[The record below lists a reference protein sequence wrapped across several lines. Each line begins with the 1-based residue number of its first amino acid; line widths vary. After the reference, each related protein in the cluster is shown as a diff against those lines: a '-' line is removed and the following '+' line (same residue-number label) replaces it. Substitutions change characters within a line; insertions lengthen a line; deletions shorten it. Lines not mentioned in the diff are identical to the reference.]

1 MQDDS
6 KERPGMGGNHAH
18 GIHAHGGAVRASR
31 SVRIAVLAVI
41 VPVAVMTLAA
51 VLWMWPDKPEAPA
64 GTGSA
69 LTKVTGTIVG
79 IDLKP
84 CPEQVQAAPPGE
96 PASDAPRTDPRRCGT
111 ARVELTSGAD
121 KGRIVRTELP
131 SGPGTSVFTP
141 GQKVVLLHTPD
152 AAEDTEESGAPE
164 MSAYQL
170 SDHDRSTPLWL
181 VGAAFA
187 LAVVAFGRLRGLTAL
202 LGLAVTFVL
211 LLQFLIPAILAGRPP
226 LLAAVVCAAA
236 IMLTV
241 LYLTH
246 GFTMATS
253 IAVIGT
259 IASLTLTGV
268 LATVSISLTH
278 LSGITDEASLNLDL
292 SHSVNSQGLLLAS
305 IIIGALGVLDDVTV
319 TQAATVTELAR
330 ANPAYRF
337 AQLYRAAARIG
348 RAHIASVINTVV
360 LAYAGASLPLLLLL
374 SIGRQP
380 LGDVLTGPALATE
393 IVRSVAGTLGLIAAV
408 PITTA
413 LAALLRSRGPAA
425 DEAGEDAPA
434 AGAGD
439 DHRHAPPVS
448 TPGPAGGRYRTSRS
462 PAAELPPPSWPDRSA
477 DPFR

>member
-1 MQDDS
+1 
-6 KERPGMGGNHAH
+6 MGSNHAH
-18 GIHAHGGAVRASR
+18 GGHAHGGTARASR
-31 SVRIAVLAVI
+31 SVRIAVLTVI
-41 VPVAVMTLAA
+41 IPVAVVTLAA
-51 VLWMWPDKPEAPA
+51 VLWIWPDKPKAPTA
-64 GTGSA
+64 TGSA

-79 IDLKP
+79 TDLKP
-84 CPEQVQAAPPGE
+84 CPKQVQAAPPGE
-96 PASDAPRTDPRRCGT
+96 PTSNAPPTDPRRCGT

-121 KGRIVRTELP
+121 SGQIVSTELP
-131 SGPGTSVFTP
+131 SGPGTSVFIA
-141 GQKVVLLHTPD
+141 GQRVVLLHMPD
-152 AAEDTEESGAPE
+152 AAEALDESGLPE
-164 MSAYQL
+164 VSPYQL

-268 LATVSISLTH
+268 LATVAINLTR

-337 AQLYRAAARIG
+337 GQLYRAAARIG
-348 RAHIASVINTVV
+348 RAHIASVINTVI

-380 LGDVLTGPALATE
+380 LGEVLTGPALATE

-413 LAALLRSRGPAA
+413 LAAMLRSRDPDSTEPAETVPVADGDHHGPQRTP
-425 DEAGEDAPA
+425 PA
-434 AGAGD
+434 
-439 DHRHAPPVS
+439 HAPGRAMPD
-448 TPGPAGGRYRTSRS
+448 GAQPAGGRYRTARR
-462 PAAELPPPSWPDRSA
+462 PMTELPPPSWRGGASGP
-477 DPFR
+477 PP

>member
-1 MQDDS
+1 
-6 KERPGMGGNHAH
+6 MGGDHAH
-18 GIHAHGGAVRASR
+18 GTHAHGGAVRASR

-141 GQKVVLLHTPD
+141 GQKVVLLHTPG
-152 AAEDTEESGAPE
+152 AAEEETEESGAPE

-448 TPGPAGGRYRTSRS
+448 EPGPAGGRYRTSRS

>member
-1 MQDDS
+1 
-6 KERPGMGGNHAH
+6 
-18 GIHAHGGAVRASR
+18 
-31 SVRIAVLAVI
+31 VRIAVLAVI
-41 VPVAVMTLAA
+41 IPVAVVTLTA
-51 VLWMWPDKPEAPA
+51 VLWMWPDKPKAPA
-64 GTGSA
+64 AAGSA

-96 PASDAPRTDPRRCGT
+96 PASDAPPTDPRRCGT
-111 ARVELTSGAD
+111 ARVELTSGVD
-121 KGRIVRTELP
+121 SGQIVSTELP
-131 SGPGTSVFTP
+131 SGPGTSVFTA
-141 GQKVVLLHTPD
+141 GQKVVLLHMPD
-152 AAEDTEESGAPE
+152 AAEAPDESGLPE
-164 MSAYQL
+164 VSPYQL

-202 LGLAVTFVL
+202 LGLAATFVL

-268 LATVSISLTH
+268 LATVAINLTH

-292 SHSVNSQGLLLAS
+292 SHSVNGQGLLLAS

-348 RAHIASVINTVV
+348 RAHIASVINTVI

-374 SIGRQP
+374 SIGSQP
-380 LGDVLTGPALATE
+380 LGEVLTGPALATE

-413 LAALLRSRGPAA
+413 LAALLRSRGPATTEPAETVPVA
-425 DEAGEDAPA
+425 D
-434 AGAGD
+434 D
-439 DHRHAPPVS
+439 DHHGARRTPPAHAPGQAMPDGVQPV
-448 TPGPAGGRYRTSRS
+448 GGRYRTARRL
-462 PAAELPPPSWPDRSA
+462 ATELPPPSWRGGSS
-477 DPFR
+477 DPHP

>member
-1 MQDDS
+1 
-6 KERPGMGGNHAH
+6 MGGNHGH
-18 GIHAHGGAVRASR
+18 GGHAHGGAARASR
-31 SVRIAVLAVI
+31 PVRIAVLAVI
-41 VPVAVMTLAA
+41 VPVAVVTLAA
-51 VLWMWPDKPEAPA
+51 VLWMWPDKPPAPA
-64 GTGSA
+64 AAGSG

-79 IDLKP
+79 VDLKP
-84 CPEQVQAAPPGE
+84 CPEPVRAAPPGE
-96 PASDAPRTDPRRCGT
+96 PASDAPPTDPRRCGT
-111 ARVELTSGAD
+111 ARVELTSGAGS
-121 KGRIVRTELP
+121 GRVVRTELP
-131 SGPGTSVFTP
+131 SGPGSAVFTA

-152 AAEDTEESGAPE
+152 AAAAPEESGMPE
-164 MSAYQL
+164 VSPYQL

-268 LATVSISLTH
+268 LATVSINLTH

-374 SIGRQP
+374 SIGSQP
-380 LGDVLTGPALATE
+380 LGEVLAGPALATE

-413 LAALLRSRGPAA
+413 LAALLRSRGAA
-425 DEAGEDAPA
+425 AGEAAEDVPASGEGGDHGYAPA
-434 AGAGD
+434 
-439 DHRHAPPVS
+439 VN
-448 TPGPAGGRYRTSRS
+448 TPGTAGPGDARPTGGRYRLPRP
-462 PAAELPPPSWPDRSA
+462 PATELPPPSWPSGST